1 MLISKSLH
9 NLTKDRDQRDSH
21 QNLQKRYIRKIFDC
35 RTNQELM
42 GGQTNP
48 QNCQLKPSFYQVF
61 PHQPNDLQSNDEM
74 KVPTLTNVASYK
86 NNDQQINKEQSKKVM
101 SVQEDNSLLSPSVN
115 VMMNSHLLSETKKQ
129 SYDNGR
135 LRVIL
140 TQVKQRLLNSIHFS
154 KYNDPLVTHEFK
166 EGTTNR
172 IINLVSPF
180 YYYYFTLFMF
190 LTTFISNFF
199 TIILIPL
206 HKVFHLQESVSQIFY
221 YFKIFAILLD
231 LYFQRGP
238 YKLFRGKITQNYKN
252 QNKVFLD
259 LFRLIIL
266 LINYNLNLESRLLTI
281 LLIVILILVDM
292 IRIAEP
298 FENLYISTQ
307 YIVMIIQL
315 WASII
320 VSLTC
325 TLKKYL
331 TMKMI
336 NPCPYIQVTQF
347 PSQPIMDTFVNM
359 QCHLA
364 LTLNE
369 DNRIVVSVFS
379 LICYFCYV
387 YTLVLLWIWMKPNI
401 EIQEEKQKLLKGF
414 IKHFQEKC
422 KDQDLLRRCY
432 SYLDYR
438 IDEDLGRA
446 KEQLMKKLSPSLQDE
461 IDLALRTKMLERI
474 ELMHKFSPQFKQQ
487 LLYMIEQVTFNPEDN
502 VLIEHQAEDLSL
514 YYILKG
520 EVKVQFQGSSL
531 ANNKSSVTKLVEGQ
545 TFGQHS
551 FISGIPSNISIFSCG
566 VTTLMK
572 LKRSDFIEILSHYPK
587 DNERFSMMRDNSLYN
602 QSLFDC
608 YYCKIQGDYIVECR
622 HLQYF
627 PQRQNVLER
636 YLYSRKQHR
645 KPMVRKQ
652 KRYLTLRNLNRNQ
665 ERLRSIIN
673 HKQSQEAISE
683 EFPDISQLPYSENQI
698 NSASQMSNSNPFL
711 KASQD
716 NYVSGSNFNGDN
728 IEQQQQNNEEE
739 EADEVGI
746 TIPKIQARRKMDDSH
761 KNIHRTAGFMGNLG
775 NGSVLDKD
783 EKEILL
789 QLQDTSN
796 KDAKQFVLNQAN
808 RNSPNMLTFQYQ
820 KDTSPQIQTD
830 YLFLELN
837 QQQQNQDHNQ
847 KGTLGQLSNR
857 SRTCTNSFSRDISN
871 NQSSNSRQNRSLKQS
886 RDKVRKTNSINTLS
900 DDNKLRQKSG
910 TKQSNLGQQSA
921 FQALATPENQELIL
935 NDVIF
940 NQFECMMKYKI
951 YYPHNNFNCVI
962 QRYKNQFEM
971 SNFKIKKFNY
981 CGYSLKCFV
990 ASKIKRIQK
999 LIRRQ

>member
-1 MLISKSLH
+1 MLISTSLH
-9 NLTKDRDQRDSH
+9 HLTKDREQRDYH
-21 QNLQKRYIRKIFDC
+21 QNLQK

-86 NNDQQINKEQSKKVM
+86 NNDQQINIEGSKKVM
-101 SVQEDNSLLSPSVN
+101 SVQEDNSLLSPSVII
-115 VMMNSHLLSETKKQ
+115 MMKSHLLSETKKP

-140 TQVKQRLLNSIHFS
+140 TQIKQRLLNSIHFS

-166 EGTTNR
+166 E
-172 IINLVSPF
+172 VSPF

-190 LTTFISNFF
+190 MTTFISNFF
-199 TIILIPL
+199 AITLIPL
-206 HKVFHLQESVSQIFY
+206 HKVFHLQGSVSQIFY

-281 LLIVILILVDM
+281 LLIVILILVEM

-325 TLKKYL
+325 ALKIFDHDDDQSLSLYISYSISLL
-331 TMKMI
+331 THNGNI
-336 NPCPYIQVTQF
+336 
-347 PSQPIMDTFVNM
+347 S
-359 QCHLA
+359 

-369 DNRIVVSVFS
+369 DNHIVVSVFS

-387 YTLVLLWIWMKPNI
+387 YTLVLLWIWIKPNI

-414 IKHFQEKC
+414 IEHFQEKC

-446 KEQLMKKLSPSLQDE
+446 KEQLMKKLSPPLQDE
-461 IDLALRTKMLERI
+461 IDLALRTKMIERI
-474 ELMHKFSPQFKQQ
+474 ELMNKFSPQFKQQ

-531 ANNKSSVTKLVEGQ
+531 ANNKRSVTKLVEGQ
-545 TFGQHS
+545 AFGQHS

-566 VTTLMK
+566 VTTLLK

-608 YYCKIQGDYIVECR
+608 YYCRIQGEYIVECR

-645 KPMVRKQ
+645 KPIVRKQ

-683 EFPDISQLPYSENQI
+683 EFPDFSQLPYSENQI
-698 NSASQMSNSNPFL
+698 NSASQLSNSNPFQ

-716 NYVSGSNFNGDN
+716 NYISGSNFNGDS
-728 IEQQQQNNEEE
+728 IEQQNNEEE

-746 TIPKIQARRKMDDSH
+746 IIPKVQARRKRENSH
-761 KNIHRTAGFMGNLG
+761 KTSHRTAGFMGNFG

-783 EKEILL
+783 EREILL
-789 QLQDTSN
+789 QLQDASN

-820 KDTSPQIQTD
+820 KDTSPQIQSD

-837 QQQQNQDHNQ
+837 QQQQVQEHNQ
-847 KGTLGQLSNR
+847 KGTLGQLTNR

-886 RDKVRKTNSINTLS
+886 GQTRDKVRKTNSINTLS

-910 TKQSNLGQQSA
+910 TKQSNLGQQSV

-935 NDVIF
+935 NNVIF
-940 NQFECMMKYKI
+940 NKFERMMKFKI
-951 YYPHNNFNCVI
+951 YYPHNNFDCVI
-962 QRYKNQFEM
+962 ERYKNQFEM